1 MTLVDEVRGFNR
13 FYTQQIGLL
22 AGRLPGSALSLPEA
36 RVLYELAQAEGQTAA
51 DLVRRLRMD
60 KAQVSRIL
68 QRFRSNGLVN
78 STGSPDHAK
87 RLLLSV
93 TPAGKKLFA
102 RMEQATRAQL
112 DAFLSPLDNEGRERL
127 VSAMRQIKVAL
138 GRDAA
143 PAEPFVLRGLAPG
156 DIGWIIHRQAALYHL
171 EYGWDWRYEGLACEI
186 LAKFVADFDS
196 EREDAW
202 VAVRSGSIVGSTF
215 LMKSDDLA
223 IAKLRLLY
231 VEPSARGLGIGRE
244 LVDVCIG
251 RARELGYAKITLWTN
266 DVLVSA
272 RRLYQAAG
280 FRLVGE
286 SAHHSFGHDLVG
298 QTWTLDLA

>member
-36 RVLYELAQAEGQTAA
+36 RVLYELAQTEGQTAA
-51 DLVRRLRMD
+51 DIVRRLQMD
-60 KAQVSRIL
+60 KAQVSRIVA
-68 QRFRSNGLVN
+68 RFRSNGLVK
-78 STGSPDHAK
+78 SRVSPDHAK
-87 RLLLSV
+87 RLLLTV
-93 TPAGKKLFA
+93 TPAGKKTFA
-102 RMEQATRAQL
+102 RMEQATRVQL
-112 DAFLSPLDNEGRERL
+112 DAFLSPLGMEGRERL
-127 VSAMRQIKVAL
+127 VCAMRQIKGAL

-143 PAEPFVLRGLAPG
+143 PVEAFVLRGLAPG
-156 DIGWIIHRQAALYHL
+156 DIGWIVHRQAALYHL
-171 EYGWDWRYEGLACEI
+171 EYGWDWRYEGLACDI

-202 VAVRSGSIVGSTF
+202 VAERSGGIVGSIF
-215 LMKSDDLA
+215 LMKSDDPS

-231 VEPSARGLGIGRE
+231 VEASARGAGVGRG
-244 LVDVCIG
+244 LVDACIG
-251 RARELGYAKITLWTN
+251 RARELGYSKITLWTN
-266 DVLVSA
+266 DVLVAA

-280 FRLVGE
+280 FVLVE
-286 SAHHSFGHDLVG
+286 QSAHHSFGHDLVG